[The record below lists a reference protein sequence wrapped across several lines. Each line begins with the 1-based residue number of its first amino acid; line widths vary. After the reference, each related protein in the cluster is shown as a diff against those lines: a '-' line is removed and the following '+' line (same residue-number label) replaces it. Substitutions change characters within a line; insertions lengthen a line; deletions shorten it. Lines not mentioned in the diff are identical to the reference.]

1 MSATITSNAGRT
13 RTVKNLGWLLR
24 NWQSVE
30 SFAVTLPADGRPG
43 ADWECGILA
52 NLKER
57 SGDRAY
63 FSDFASLSVL
73 FRWLNRPVFRGHH
86 LSFRLPDS
94 SAEWVIGSPEYVHA
108 MNTDGDPARYREHI
122 ATLKAGPRN

>member
-1 MSATITSNAGRT
+1 MSATITSNAGKT

-30 SFAVTLPADGRPG
+30 SFAVVPPSSDG
-43 ADWECGILA
+43 WEVGLHA

-57 SGDRAY
+57 TGDRAY
-63 FSDFASLSVL
+63 FSDWASLSVL
-73 FRWLNRPVFRGHH
+73 FRWLNRPVFRGLR

-94 SAEWVIGSPEYVHA
+94 TAEWVIGSPEYVKA
-108 MNTDGDPARYREHI
+108 MKLDGRPSDYAPHI
-122 ATLKAGPRN
+122 AAIKAGPPRL